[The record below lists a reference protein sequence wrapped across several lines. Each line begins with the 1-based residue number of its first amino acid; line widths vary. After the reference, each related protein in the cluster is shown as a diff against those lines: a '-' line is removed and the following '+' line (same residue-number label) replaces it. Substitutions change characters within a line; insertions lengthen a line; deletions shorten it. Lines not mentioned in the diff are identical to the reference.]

1 MEDKYYYST
10 SVRWNE
16 GMVGTLSSPTL
27 DSFKVTTPPE
37 FPKGVPNTWSPEHL
51 YVASVNVC
59 LMTTFVAVAENSKLE
74 IESFSC
80 EGTGKLE
87 KVDGDFMI
95 SEIELM
101 PLIKI
106 KFEKDKERAER
117 IIHKS
122 EKICLISNSVKTKI
136 ILNPQIIT
144 RNNN

>member
-10 SVRWNE
+10 SVQWNE

>member
-1 MEDKYYYST
+1 MENKYYYNT
-10 SVRWNE
+10 SIKWDE
-16 GMVGTLSSPTL
+16 GRIGTLSSPTL
-27 DSFKVTTPPE
+27 DSFKVATPPE

-59 LMTTFVAVAENSKLE
+59 LMTTFAAVAENSKLE
-74 IESFSC
+74 IVSYSC

-95 SEIELM
+95 SEIELK
-101 PLIKI
+101 PLIKL

-117 IIHKS
+117 IINKS
-122 EKICLISNSVKTKI
+122 ENICLISNSVKTKI

-144 RNNN
+144 

>member
-1 MEDKYYYST
+1 MEDKYLYDT
-10 SVRWNE
+10 SVIWDE
-16 GMVGTLSSPTL
+16 GRVGTLSSPTL
-27 DSFKVTTPPE
+27 DSFKVATPPE

-51 YVASVNVC
+51 CVASVNVC

-74 IESFSC
+74 IESYSC

-87 KVDGDFMI
+87 KVDGKYMF
-95 SEIELM
+95 SEIELK
-101 PLIKI
+101 PVIKI

-144 RNNN
+144 QNNN